1 MKHLFTS
8 LVATFLFINAVN
20 VQADPKEDRKI
31 LLDNFHQTFP
41 DIKFE
46 DYTLGALV
54 MDADAKSQY
63 DEMMGF
69 TPFAADVRNG
79 GVQWEK
85 AFNNG
90 EKFDSC
96 FKNDG
101 VYAAANY
108 PYFDDKAG
116 KVITFENAI
125 NTCLKKNGEPEIPYA
140 SHEMAILTS
149 YARSLSDGA
158 RVRIKI
164 KGSGA
169 LAAYE
174 KGKQIYFT
182 RNGQL
187 NFACATCHV
196 DYAGKRIR
204 SEQLSMLV
212 GQTTH
217 FPVFRA
223 GTEPVTIQGRFAG
236 CQKNI
241 RAKPYAFNSTEYNDL
256 EYFMT
261 YMSNGLK
268 MLTPVFRK

>member
-1 MKHLFTS
+1 MKLLFTF
-8 LVATFLFINAVN
+8 LVATLLSVSAVI
-20 VQADPKEDRKI
+20 VHADPEEDRTI
-31 LLDNFHQTFP
+31 LLDHFRQTFP
-41 DIKFE
+41 NIKFD
-46 DYTLGALV
+46 DYIYGSLILN
-54 MDADAKSQY
+54 ADAKAQY
-63 DEMMGF
+63 DEIMGF
-69 TPFAADVRNG
+69 PPFSADVRQG
-79 GVQWEK
+79 GVHWEK
-85 AFNNG
+85 PFKNG

-101 VYAAANY
+101 VYVAAQY
-108 PYFDDKAG
+108 PYFDDKSG
-116 KVITFENAI
+116 KVITFENSI
-125 NTCLKKNGEPEIPYA
+125 NDCLKKNGEPEIPYA
-140 SHEMAILTS
+140 SKEMAILTS

-158 RVRIKI
+158 RVRVKI
-164 KGSGA
+164 QGAGA

-196 DYAGKRIR
+196 DYAGKFIR
-204 SEQLSMLV
+204 SEQLSMMV
-212 GQTTH
+212 GQATH
-217 FPVFRA
+217 WPEFRS
-223 GTEPVTIQGRFAG
+223 GTEPTTLQGRFAQ

-241 RAKPYAFNSTEYNDL
+241 RAKPFAFNSTEYNDL